1 MDRKKAIEC
10 LQYIIDMT
18 NDGVAFSL
26 DSDDIEAI
34 RMGLNSL
41 KVDELYQLEYEKSEQ
56 GE

>member
-26 DSDDIEAI
+26 DSEDIEAI
-34 RMGLNSL
+34 RIGLNSL